1 MEQRNLRNT
10 PPPLPNT
17 FTIKAKLRTLTFI
30 MREPALPV
38 MHAIHPVHRGIERHR
53 HGKDDNDD
61 DIAIIRQEKIEGQ
74 VYTGKLEGWKRLG
87 SKEEEDEEED
97 EDDYEES
104 EGEYSRFFKTK
115 KKVFKFWIFFLYYF
129 CQKLSQLMIFCF
141 PLPDESKIS
150 SSSSSSSFSKPSNS
164 EEEEEEEIFTH
175 SLKIPFFLHPH
186 QHHHHNNH
194 QQKHKQSPQP
204 HSSLVIPDF
213 WSPLLSR
220 RHVIDL
226 EISLACNDDKNN
238 HHHNHNYEVT
248 KLRIPLQVCYGE
260 VH

>member
-10 PPPLPNT
+10 TPPLPNT

-38 MHAIHPVHRGIERHR
+38 MHAIHPIHRGIERHR

-61 DIAIIRQEKIEGQ
+61 DIAIIRQEKIDGQ

-87 SKEEEDEEED
+87 SKEEEDEED
-97 EDDYEES
+97 DDDYEES
-104 EGEYSRFFKTK
+104 EGEFSRFFKTK
-115 KKVFKFWIFFLYYF
+115 KELFKFWIFFFYYF
-129 CQKLSQLMIFCF
+129 YQKFSQLMNFCF
-141 PLPDESKIS
+141 PLPDESKVS
-150 SSSSSSSFSKPSNS
+150 SSSSSSSFSKPSNL
-164 EEEEEEEIFTH
+164 EEEEEEISTH

-186 QHHHHNNH
+186 QHQPKL
-194 QQKHKQSPQP
+194 QQKQQLPP
-204 HSSLVIPDF
+204 SSLVIPDF

-238 HHHNHNYEVT
+238 PNYEVT

>member
-1 MEQRNLRNT
+1 
-10 PPPLPNT
+10 
-17 FTIKAKLRTLTFI
+17 

-61 DIAIIRQEKIEGQ
+61 DIAIIRQEKIDGQ

-87 SKEEEDEEED
+87 SKEEDEEE
-97 EDDYEES
+97 EEEDYEES
-104 EGEYSRFFKTK
+104 EGEFSRFFKTK
-115 KKVFKFWIFFLYYF
+115 KKMFKFFDIFLLLLR
-129 CQKLSQLMIFCF
+129 KLSQLMIFCF

-150 SSSSSSSFSKPSNS
+150 SSSSSSSFSKPSKPSNS
-164 EEEEEEEIFTH
+164 EEEEEEISTH

-186 QHHHHNNH
+186 QYHNNH
-194 QQKHKQSPQP
+194 QPKHQQKQQLPL
-204 HSSLVIPDF
+204 SSLVIPDF

-226 EISLACNDDKNN
+226 EISLACNN

>member
-1 MEQRNLRNT
+1 
-10 PPPLPNT
+10 
-17 FTIKAKLRTLTFI
+17 

-61 DIAIIRQEKIEGQ
+61 DIAIIRQEKIDGQ

-97 EDDYEES
+97 DDYEES
-104 EGEYSRFFKTK
+104 EGEFSRFLNQK
-115 KKVFKFWIFFLYYF
+115 KICSSFRYFYYF

-141 PLPDESKIS
+141 PLPDESKVS
-150 SSSSSSSFSKPSNS
+150 SSSSSSSFFKPPNPSNS
-164 EEEEEEEIFTH
+164 GEEEEISTH

-186 QHHHHNNH
+186 QHHQH
-194 QQKHKQSPQP
+194 QPKHKQKQQLPL
-204 HSSLVIPDF
+204 SSLVIPDF

-238 HHHNHNYEVT
+238 PNYEVT

>member
-1 MEQRNLRNT
+1 
-10 PPPLPNT
+10 
-17 FTIKAKLRTLTFI
+17 

-38 MHAIHPVHRGIERHR
+38 MHAIRPIHRGIERHR

-61 DIAIIRQEKIEGQ
+61 DIAIIRQEKIDGQ

-87 SKEEEDEEED
+87 SKEEEDEEEE

-104 EGEYSRFFKTK
+104 EGEFSRFLKPK
-115 KKVFKFWIFFLYYF
+115 KKKSSSFSIFFYYF
-129 CQKLSQLMIFCF
+129 CQKFSLLIILFFSS
-141 PLPDESKIS
+141 PDESKIS

-164 EEEEEEEIFTH
+164 GEEEEEEISTH

-186 QHHHHNNH
+186 PHQHHNNH
-194 QQKHKQSPQP
+194 QPKHKQKQQP
-204 HSSLVIPDF
+204 PPSSLVIPDF

-226 EISLACNDDKNN
+226 EISLACNDDKKN
-238 HHHNHNYEVT
+238 HHYEVT

>member
-1 MEQRNLRNT
+1 
-10 PPPLPNT
+10 
-17 FTIKAKLRTLTFI
+17 

-53 HGKDDNDD
+53 HGNDDNDD
-61 DIAIIRQEKIEGQ
+61 DIAIIRQEKIDGQ

-87 SKEEEDEEED
+87 SKEEEDEEE
-97 EDDYEES
+97 EEDYEES
-104 EGEYSRFFKTK
+104 EGEFSRFFKTK
-115 KKVFKFWIFFLYYF
+115 LKKLFKFWISFYYF
-129 CQKLSQLMIFCF
+129 CQNLSQLMNFCF

-150 SSSSSSSFSKPSNS
+150 SSSSSSSFFKPSKPSNS
-164 EEEEEEEIFTH
+164 GEEEEEEEISTH

-186 QHHHHNNH
+186 QHHNNH
-194 QQKHKQSPQP
+194 QPKHKQSPQP

-238 HHHNHNYEVT
+238 HHYEVT

>member
-1 MEQRNLRNT
+1 
-10 PPPLPNT
+10 
-17 FTIKAKLRTLTFI
+17 

-38 MHAIHPVHRGIERHR
+38 MHAIHPVHRRIERHR

-61 DIAIIRQEKIEGQ
+61 DIAIIRQEKIDGQ

-97 EDDYEES
+97 DDYEES
-104 EGEYSRFFKTK
+104 EGEFSRFFKTK
-115 KKVFKFWIFFLYYF
+115 KKLFKFWILFYYF
-129 CQKLSQLMIFCF
+129 CQKLSRLMTFFF
-141 PLPDESKIS
+141 PSPDESKIS

-164 EEEEEEEIFTH
+164 EEEEEEISTH

-186 QHHHHNNH
+186 QRDNHH
-194 QQKHKQSPQP
+194 QPKHKQSPQP

-238 HHHNHNYEVT
+238 HHYEVT

>member
-53 HGKDDNDD
+53 HGKDNDD
-61 DIAIIRQEKIEGQ
+61 DIAIIRQEKIDGQ

-87 SKEEEDEEED
+87 SKEEDEEEED
-97 EDDYEES
+97 EDDYEGS
-104 EGEYSRFFKTK
+104 EGEFSRFLNQK
-115 KKVFKFWIFFLYYF
+115 KNCSSFGYFFLLLLPKTLPADDDF
-129 CQKLSQLMIFCF
+129 FFSS
-141 PLPDESKIS
+141 PDESKIS

-164 EEEEEEEIFTH
+164 GEEEEEISTH

-186 QHHHHNNH
+186 QHHSKH
-194 QQKHKQSPQP
+194 QPKQQP
-204 HSSLVIPDF
+204 PPSSLVIPDF

-238 HHHNHNYEVT
+238 HHYEVT

>member
-1 MEQRNLRNT
+1 
-10 PPPLPNT
+10 
-17 FTIKAKLRTLTFI
+17 

-61 DIAIIRQEKIEGQ
+61 DIAIIRQEKIDGQ
-74 VYTGKLEGWKRLG
+74 VYTGKLEGWTRLG
-87 SKEEEDEEED
+87 SKEEEEDEED
-97 EDDYEES
+97 DDYDYEES
-104 EGEYSRFFKTK
+104 EGEFSRFFKPK
-115 KKVFKFWIFFLYYF
+115 KKIFKFWISFYYF
-129 CQKLSQLMIFCF
+129 YQKLSQLMNFCF

-150 SSSSSSSFSKPSNS
+150 SSSSSSSFSKPSKPSNS
-164 EEEEEEEIFTH
+164 EEEEEEISTH

-186 QHHHHNNH
+186 QHHNNH

-204 HSSLVIPDF
+204 PPSSLVIPDF

-226 EISLACNDDKNN
+226 EISLACNDYKNN
-238 HHHNHNYEVT
+238 PNYEVT